1 MYVRLALLV
10 FLGLAVYASAQFQD
24 VHSLKGP
31 FTLPFWSMQGG
42 TGPNLFTSCFIDFH
56 FQIGRLDS
64 PAHPAYVPE

>member
-42 TGPNLFTSCFIDFH
+42 TAPNLFNFLL
-56 FQIGRLDS
+56 Q
-64 PAHPAYVPE
+64 